1 MERTPGVKD
10 TSIVLSGEAGQ
21 GIQTVEHILTRVL
34 KLSGYHVFAT
44 KEYMSRVRGGI
55 NSTEIRV
62 SSRRVSAFCDRID
75 LLIPLSSGATD
86 HVRRRVSP
94 ETVILGEK
102 EHLKAWKT
110 APGQELVEI
119 PLSQMAREIGGK
131 MYANVIAAGVV
142 SGLFSVDFEVVEEY
156 LKERFA
162 KKDEGVIGKNLAAAR
177 EGYAIGGRLLESGKV
192 DVEAGTDPA
201 VKEEVLLNGA
211 EAVGLGAIAG
221 GCDFVSSYPMSPS
234 TGVLVFLAG
243 QAGNF
248 GIIAEQ
254 AEDEISAVN
263 MTLGA
268 SYAGAR
274 GMVTTSGGGLA
285 LMTEGISL
293 AGMLELP
300 LVVHLA
306 QRPGPATGLPTRT
319 EQGDLNLALYAGH
332 GEFPRIILAPGRI
345 EEAFSLTRRAFD
357 LADRHQVP
365 VFILTDQYFMDSYY
379 NLPPFDLS
387 EVEVERHIVETDAG
401 YQRYRLTESGLSPR
415 GVPGFGRGLV
425 AADSDEH
432 DQEGHITEDLDLRV
446 KMVDKRIRKLQL
458 LEAEAVPPVL
468 VGPEDYRTLV
478 IGWGSTFPP
487 VREALE
493 ELGRD
498 DLAFLHFGQVYPL
511 PAEAAVYLKKAG
523 KRVVIE
529 NNATSQFGRLVSL
542 ETGLDIH
549 EQILKYNGL
558 PFSVEEVMEKLDN
571 LS

>member
-1 MERTPGVKD
+1 MKD
-10 TSIVLSGEAGQ
+10 TSIVLTGEAGQ

-44 KEYMSRVRGGI
+44 KEYMSRIRGGC

-75 LLIPLSSGATD
+75 LLIPLSAGSTG
-86 HVRRRVSP
+86 HLRRRVSP
-94 ETVILGEK
+94 ETVILGE
-102 EHLKAWKT
+102 EENLEAWKAVPDQGT
-110 APGQELVEI
+110 VEI
-119 PLSQMAREIGGK
+119 PLSRMAGEIGGK

-142 SGLFSVDFEVVEEY
+142 SGLFGLDIQVLAEY

-162 KKDEGVIGKNLAAAR
+162 GKDEGIIGKNLTAAG
-177 EGYAIGGRLLESGKV
+177 EGYSIGGRLRESGKV
-192 DVEAGTDPA
+192 AVEAGTDPS
-201 VKEEVLLNGA
+201 VGEEVLLNGA

-221 GCDFVSSYPMSPS
+221 GCNFISSYPMSPS
-234 TGVLVFLAG
+234 TGVLVFMAG
-243 QAGNF
+243 QAGDF

-263 MTLGA
+263 MALGA

-274 GMVTTSGGGLA
+274 VMVTTSGGGLA

-293 AGMLELP
+293 AGMLEQP

-357 LADRHQVP
+357 LTDRYQVP
-365 VFILTDQYFMDSYY
+365 VFILTDQYFMDSYC
-379 NLPPFDLS
+379 NLPSFDLS
-387 EVEVERHIVETDAG
+387 EIGVERHIVETDEG
-401 YQRYRLTESGLSPR
+401 YQRYRLTENGVSPR

-425 AADSDEH
+425 AVDSDEH

-446 KMVDKRIRKLQL
+446 RMVAKRMKKLEL
-458 LEAEAVPPVL
+458 LEAHAVPPTL
-468 VGPEDYRTLV
+468 VGPEDHRVLV
-478 IGWGSTFPP
+478 VGWGSTFHP

-511 PAEAAVYLKKAG
+511 PAEGAGYLERAG
-523 KRVVIE
+523 KRVIIE
-529 NNATSQFGRLVSL
+529 NNATSQFGQLIRL
-542 ETGLDIH
+542 ETGLDFH
-549 EQILKYNGL
+549 ERILKYNGL
-558 PFSVEEVMEKLDN
+558 PFSVEEVREKLEN
-571 LS
+571 LD